1 MGRSARHPGRPAD
14 EVLSPGG
21 MNAFHRSSDVPT
33 QPVDDA
39 GAMDTSTKHTIAT
52 LLLCAA
58 IVVVTAVA
66 LVAMS
71 PMP

>member
-1 MGRSARHPGRPAD
+1 MTDTQRR
-14 EVLSPGG
+14 LSLGG
-21 MNAFHRSSDVPT
+21 MNPFHPWSDASAS
-33 QPVDDA
+33 PVADA
-39 GAMDTSTKHTIAT
+39 GVMETSTKHTIAT

>member
-1 MGRSARHPGRPAD
+1 MTDTQRR
-14 EVLSPGG
+14 LSPGG
-21 MNAFHRSSDVPT
+21 MNPFHPWSDVPT
-33 QPVDDA
+33 PAFPDA
-39 GAMDTSTKHTIAT
+39 GVMETSTKHTIAT

>member
-1 MGRSARHPGRPAD
+1 MK
-14 EVLSPGG
+14 
-21 MNAFHRSSDVPT
+21 AFHPRSDVPVRRI
-33 QPVDDA
+33 PDA
-39 GAMDTSTKHTIAT
+39 GVMETSTKHTIAT

>member
-1 MGRSARHPGRPAD
+1 MNRFHPW
-14 EVLSPGG
+14 
-21 MNAFHRSSDVPT
+21 SDVRAPAV
-33 QPVDDA
+33 PDA
-39 GAMDTSTKHTIAT
+39 GPMETSTKHTIVT

-58 IVVVTAVA
+58 IVAVTAVA

>member
-1 MGRSARHPGRPAD
+1 MKPFARW
-14 EVLSPGG
+14 
-21 MNAFHRSSDVPT
+21 SDVAAPA
-33 QPVDDA
+33 VVDA
-39 GAMDTSTKHTIAT
+39 GVMETSTKHTIAT

>member
-1 MGRSARHPGRPAD
+1 MLRDRAAGRA
-14 EVLSPGG
+14 LSPAGMSTFPRWSDAATAAVPDAGG
-21 MNAFHRSSDVPT
+21 ME
-33 QPVDDA
+33 
-39 GAMDTSTKHTIAT
+39 TSTKHTIVT
-52 LLLCAA
+52 LLLCTA

>member
-1 MGRSARHPGRPAD
+1 MES
-14 EVLSPGG
+14 
-21 MNAFHRSSDVPT
+21 
-33 QPVDDA
+33 
-39 GAMDTSTKHTIAT
+39 STKLTIAT

-58 IVVVTAVA
+58 IVAVTAIA